1 MDRHAE
7 LITAIKA
14 GDGGS
19 VQDLLS
25 QDTEL
30 AQGRTATG
38 ASLLIFCIYAR
49 HPELVDVFLQH
60 GATLD
65 IYEAA
70 ASGRLRALEEIVSAG
85 RSQVNEYSPDGYPP
99 LGLASFFGHEQA
111 VRLLLDRGADVNAAA
126 CNPQRVA
133 PLHAAVAGP
142 TPDIVEI
149 LLEAGADP
157 NARQESDY
165 TALHEAASRGL
176 SRIVRVL
183 IAHGASKA
191 AVNTAG
197 QTPYDLAIEKGHHA
211 MAESLLQPQVPGP
224 QEMGARKTP

>member
-1 MDRHAE
+1 VNRQAE

-14 GDGGS
+14 GDS
-19 VQDLLS
+19 IAVQKLL
-25 QDTEL
+25 TEDKEL
-30 AQGRTATG
+30 VRGRTAAG

-49 HPELVDVFLQH
+49 HPELVDLFLQH
-60 GATLD
+60 GAILD

-70 ASGRLRALEEIVSAG
+70 AAGRLRVLEEIIAG
-85 RSQVNEYSPDGYPP
+85 NPSQVNEYSPDGYPP
-99 LGLASFFGHEQA
+99 LGLAAFFGHEKA

-126 CNPQRVA
+126 RNPQRVA

-176 SRIVRVL
+176 DRIVRVL
-183 IAHGASKA
+183 ITHGASKT
-191 AVNTAG
+191 AVNTTG
-197 QTPYDLAIEKGHHA
+197 QTPYDLAIQKGHHA
-211 MAESLLQPQVPGP
+211 MAESLLQP
-224 QEMGARKTP
+224 ER

>member
-1 MDRHAE
+1 MDRQAE

-14 GDGGS
+14 GDS
-19 VQDLLS
+19 VTVQELLS
-25 QDTEL
+25 EDTSL
-30 AQGRTATG
+30 VRGRTATG
-38 ASLLIFCIYAR
+38 ASLLMFCIYAR

-70 ASGRLRALEEIVSAG
+70 AAGRLRVLEEIIASA
-85 RSQVNEYSPDGYPP
+85 RSQVNEYSPDGFPP
-99 LGLASFFGHEQA
+99 LGLASFFGHEKV

-126 CNPQRVA
+126 RNPQRVA

-165 TALHEAASRGL
+165 TALHEAASKGL
-176 SRIVRVL
+176 DRIVRLL
-183 IAHGASKA
+183 IAHGASKT
-191 AVNTAG
+191 AVNREG
-197 QTPYDLAIEKGHHA
+197 QTPYDLARQKGHQA
-211 MAESLLQPQVPGP
+211 MAESLLQPQGSAP
-224 QEMGARKTP
+224 